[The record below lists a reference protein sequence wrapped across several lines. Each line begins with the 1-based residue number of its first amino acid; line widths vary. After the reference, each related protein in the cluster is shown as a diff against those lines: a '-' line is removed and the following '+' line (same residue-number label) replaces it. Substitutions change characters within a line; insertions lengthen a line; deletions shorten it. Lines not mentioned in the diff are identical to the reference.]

1 MAKPCITIF
10 YSILVGFYSS
20 ILGLKK
26 MTVTHFFGASNK
38 RIFLGTV
45 WTRDTS
51 GDLWT
56 FWGST
61 LAAGEQFH
69 SPKTG
74 PDASGANTPAAL
86 CQSDLRGI
94 YCCDPIKVMLDNHLA
109 PYRIMPNSRFQGSTP
124 PGAILPREVRVVNED
139 NHGNCP

>member
-10 YSILVGFYSS
+10 YSMLVGFYSS

-56 FWGST
+56 FCGST
-61 LAAGEQFH
+61 LAGGEPFH

-74 PDASGANTPAAL
+74 PEAGANTPAAAAAS
-86 CQSDLRGI
+86 QIS
-94 YCCDPIKVMLDNHLA
+94 V
-109 PYRIMPNSRFQGSTP
+109 GST
-124 PGAILPREVRVVNED
+124 VVIQLK
-139 NHGNCP
+139 